1 MRLFSTDLKR
11 IIGEMPNI
19 VKVFSVSR
27 AFNAEYAE
35 KAEQA

>member
-1 MRLFSTDLKR
+1 MGLKR

-27 AFNAEYAE
+27 RSERVGY